1 MEEEERHK
9 LTVEALADV
18 DNGQVID
25 HRSVQ
30 AWAESLESESPKD
43 VPR

>member
-30 AWAESLESESPKD
+30 AWAESLGSESPKD